1 MAQGRRDLGGRG
13 ARLEHLRPGLRAG
26 VAFGLAA
33 IVLGISFGVL
43 ARPLMGTVAPI
54 VMSVVVFSGAAQ
66 FGATA
71 VLAAGGDAAAA
82 IVAGTLL
89 NARFLPMGV
98 ALAPSLT
105 GGAARRAAEGQ
116 AIVDASW
123 ALAARGGGRLDRNV
137 MLGATIPQYPGWVLG
152 TVIGGLRRWR
162 AQRSRRARTRRD
174 LPRLL
179 PRSDGHGAEL
189 AAGPGRGHRRRRYR
203 PAPRAAR
210 AAGRA
215 GPRGLGGGADRSAEP
230 VTTVWV
236 TIAGLALTN
245 AAIKAAGPVA
255 LGGRELPRPA
265 LGVIAL
271 LAPALLAALVLTE
284 TFTTTEGDLTLD
296 ARAVGLAAAAVA
308 VLLRAPLLV
317 TILVAAAATAG
328 ARALG

>member
-1 MAQGRRDLGGRG
+1 VAQGRRDLGGRG

-71 VLAAGGDAAAA
+71 VLVAGGDAAAA

-152 TVIGGLRRWR
+152 TVIGVFGGGALSDPDALGLD
-162 AQRSRRARTRRD
+162 AIFPAFFLGLMATELSSRRAR
-174 LPRLL
+174 
-179 PRSDGHGAEL
+179 
-189 AAGPGRGHRRRRYR
+189 AA
-203 PAPRAAR
+203 AI
-210 AAGRA
+210 
-215 GPRGLGGGADRSAEP
+215 GGGA
-230 VTTVWV
+230 
-236 TIAGLALTN
+236 
-245 AAIKAAGPVA
+245 
-255 LGGRELPRPA
+255 
-265 LGVIAL
+265 IAL
-271 LAPALLAALVLTE
+271 LLAPLVPPGVPILAAS
-284 TFTTTEGDLTLD
+284 
-296 ARAVGLAAAAVA
+296 AAA
-308 VLLRAPLLV
+308 L
-317 TILVAAAATAG
+317 IG
-328 ARALG
+328 ARNQ